1 MAESVWT
8 LCYETFMK
16 QKIRRMFFCFETVH
30 QSLEPRASG
39 LILRTVLISLHH
51 LNVSSGLHKANCRLY
66 LLYLSPSVCLP
77 LCLSLFSDQTLIGS
91 FIMLHRWDVTM
102 GAPHFSSSEERSIK
116 DHNLKL
122 SRGIV
127 IKTCSLCVCVCV
139 RVCVCLC
146 VSTCGCKGELCV
158 DVGTDAEWDL

>member
-1 MAESVWT
+1 
-8 LCYETFMK
+8 
-16 QKIRRMFFCFETVH
+16 
-30 QSLEPRASG
+30 
-39 LILRTVLISLHH
+39 
-51 LNVSSGLHKANCRLY
+51 
-66 LLYLSPSVCLP
+66 
-77 LCLSLFSDQTLIGS
+77 
-91 FIMLHRWDVTM
+91 M

-158 DVGTDAEWDL
+158 DVGTDAE